1 MEYNTSR
8 TSLRMPE
15 YGRNVQKMV
24 EYLKTI
30 EDREERQKHAEAII
44 DIMAVLHPQFKRS
57 EEYHNNLWDH
67 LFVIADYDLDVDCPY
82 PVMTKEIREAKPEPL
97 PYPSKLK
104 KNKHLGR
111 NINKVIDLALE
122 EEDVDKQRGFTNA
135 IAYYMKLAY
144 NNWHHEMIHDD
155 MIREELMEM
164 TDGVLNLE
172 DNINMKHSLNKSRQR
187 TSSRRHQHQ
196 SRNQRGGNHAQGRN
210 NNSPRSGNRN
220 SSPRTGG
227 RPSNNNRKKG

>member
-1 MEYNTSR
+1 MEYNTNR
-8 TSLRMPE
+8 GALRMPE

-30 EDREERQKHAEAII
+30 ENREERQQYAEAII

-97 PYPSKLK
+97 PYPNKLK
-104 KNKHLGR
+104 RNKHLGR
-111 NINKVIDLALE
+111 NLNKVIDLALE
-122 EEDVDKQRGFTNA
+122 EEDEDKQKGFTNT

-164 TDGVLNLE
+164 TNGKLSLE
-172 DNINMKHSLNKSRQR
+172 DHIKMKASMNRGRQR
-187 TSSRRHQHQ
+187 AGARRGHSKNSRTGNNPAGRGNNSSRT
-196 SRNQRGGNHAQGRN
+196 
-210 NNSPRSGNRN
+210 GNRN
-220 SSPRTGG
+220 QNQSHRSG
-227 RPSNNNRKKG
+227 RPTNNHRKKG